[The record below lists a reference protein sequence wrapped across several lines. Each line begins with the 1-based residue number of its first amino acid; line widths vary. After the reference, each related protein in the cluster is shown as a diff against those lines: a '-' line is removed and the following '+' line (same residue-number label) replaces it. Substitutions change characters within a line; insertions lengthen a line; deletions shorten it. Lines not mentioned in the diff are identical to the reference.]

1 MFSHTAEAG
10 GARNENTRRLEK
22 TDNRPRPRAERTMTL
37 THIRPKILP
46 LRTLLALVA
55 ALFLAGS
62 GAFGQSVNSDR
73 PWLTYGGDL
82 KNNRY
87 RPFEQIN
94 ASNFNQIEVAWRF
107 KTDNLGN
114 RPEYKLEGTPLMA
127 NGVLY
132 ATAGTRRAV
141 VALDALTGELLWVH
155 GEREGERGANAP
167 RGLSVRG
174 LAYWTDGKE
183 EPILYTTPGYRLI
196 ALDAKTGNLVPTVGE
211 KGIVDLKLGDDQEMD
226 LVTGEVGLH

>member
-1 MFSHTAEAG
+1 MSSHTAEAV
-10 GARNENTRRLEK
+10 GALDTNSRSLEK
-22 TDNRPRPRAERTMTL
+22 SDSLPRRRADRTMTL
-37 THIRPKILP
+37 KIICPKILP
-46 LRTLLALVA
+46 LPTLLALVA
-55 ALFLAGS
+55 ALSLTGS

-87 RPFEQIN
+87 RPFDQIN

-141 VALDALTGELLWVH
+141 VALDAATGEVLWVH

-167 RGLSVRG
+167 RGLSGRG
-174 LAYWTDGKE
+174 LAYWTDGKQE
-183 EPILYTTPGYRLI
+183 RILYVTPGYRL
-196 ALDAKTGNLVPTVGE
+196 
-211 KGIVDLKLGDDQEMD
+211 
-226 LVTGEVGLH
+226 